1 MISLLTSCELF
12 LRLGLVYSILAM
24 GYYVSYTILD
34 FPDLTVEGTFLGGAA
49 MYGIFVSHGIS
60 GWLGIIAA
68 FAVGG
73 LFGALT
79 GVLNVKLKVRPLLCG
94 ILVSTALI
102 SVNLVATSAGAAAAE
117 GRLDL
122 SGELF
127 STINFARSDAAIKNQ
142 FPFSLIPA
150 RAGAF
155 QPRLDLLFLFFALLV
170 KILLDLFLSTRRGLL
185 LRAAGNNPAF
195 VRTLAR
201 DPGSIR
207 ILGLAI
213 GNALAAVAG
222 ALYTSVTGNVNQ
234 SMGIGMVVI
243 GLASLIIGLS
253 LFRHVRIMRDT
264 TKVILGAVIYQACL
278 VAATKIGIPSAYN
291 KLIMALLFTVALV
304 MSERAKQRGKAAKH
318 D

>member
-34 FPDLTVEGTFLGGAA
+34 FPDLTVEGTFLGGAV

-201 DPGSIR
+201 DPGSSR
-207 ILGLAI
+207 ILG
-213 GNALAAVAG
+213 LAAVAG

-234 SMGIGMVVI
+234 SMGIGIVVI

-253 LFRHVRIMRDT
+253 LFRRVRIMKDT
-264 TKVILGAVIYQACL
+264 TKVILGAIIYQACL

>member
-34 FPDLTVEGTFLGGAA
+34 FPDLTVEGTFLGGAV

-155 QPRLDLLFLFFALLV
+155 QPRLDLLFLFSRCSSRYF
-170 KILLDLFLSTRRGLL
+170 STSFSRPGAGFFCAPPATTPRLCAR
-185 LRAAGNNPAF
+185 LRAIRVQSAF
-195 VRTLAR
+195 
-201 DPGSIR
+201 S
-207 ILGLAI
+207 
-213 GNALAAVAG
+213 AL
-222 ALYTSVTGNVNQ
+222 
-234 SMGIGMVVI
+234 
-243 GLASLIIGLS
+243 
-253 LFRHVRIMRDT
+253 R
-264 TKVILGAVIYQACL
+264 
-278 VAATKIGIPSAYN
+278 
-291 KLIMALLFTVALV
+291 
-304 MSERAKQRGKAAKH
+304 
-318 D
+318 

>member
-34 FPDLTVEGTFLGGAA
+34 FPDLTVEGTFLGGAV

-170 KILLDLFLSTRRGLL
+170 KILLDLFLDPARASSARRRQQPRVCAHACARSGFNPHSRPCDRQCSCGGRRRTLHIRDGQRQPEHGHRHGRYRACLAYNRSFALPPRAYNEGYDKGHPRRGH
-185 LRAAGNNPAF
+185 
-195 VRTLAR
+195 
-201 DPGSIR
+201 
-207 ILGLAI
+207 
-213 GNALAAVAG
+213 
-222 ALYTSVTGNVNQ
+222 
-234 SMGIGMVVI
+234 
-243 GLASLIIGLS
+243 LS
-253 LFRHVRIMRDT
+253 GVPCCGD
-264 TKVILGAVIYQACL
+264 
-278 VAATKIGIPSAYN
+278 
-291 KLIMALLFTVALV
+291 
-304 MSERAKQRGKAAKH
+304 
-318 D
+318 

>member
-1 MISLLTSCELF
+1 MISFLTSCELF

-34 FPDLTVEGTFLGGAA
+34 FPDLTVEGTFLGGAV

-102 SVNLVATSAGAAAAE
+102 SVNLVATSAGAAAE

-201 DPGSIR
+201 DPGSSR

-253 LFRHVRIMRDT
+253 LFRRVRIMKDT

>member
-34 FPDLTVEGTFLGGAA
+34 FPDLTVEGTFLGGAV

-142 FPFSLIPA
+142 
-150 RAGAF
+150 
-155 QPRLDLLFLFFALLV
+155 
-170 KILLDLFLSTRRGLL
+170 
-185 LRAAGNNPAF
+185 
-195 VRTLAR
+195 
-201 DPGSIR
+201 
-207 ILGLAI
+207 
-213 GNALAAVAG
+213 
-222 ALYTSVTGNVNQ
+222 
-234 SMGIGMVVI
+234 
-243 GLASLIIGLS
+243 
-253 LFRHVRIMRDT
+253 
-264 TKVILGAVIYQACL
+264 
-278 VAATKIGIPSAYN
+278 
-291 KLIMALLFTVALV
+291 
-304 MSERAKQRGKAAKH
+304 
-318 D
+318 